1 MTVKYLV
8 TGASGKLGQSVLHHL
23 TETYQVA
30 AGDIIAA
37 SRKPEA
43 LSEWA
48 AKGLQTRLVDFD
60 DSSSMEKAFAE
71 AGRVLIIS
79 TDALDRPGH
88 RLIQHKA
95 AIAAAEKAGVQH
107 LLYTSMPEP
116 ANSPLLFAPDHE
128 GTEAAIKASTIPG
141 WTILRN
147 NWYFENVFM
156 TAPSALASGHW
167 YSAAAGGGI
176 AHILRDDIGRAVA
189 AALIAPGDAK
199 TVYTLTGAKSFSHAD
214 IAALIGAASGKT
226 ISLVEVPLE
235 GLVQGMVG
243 AGLPEPLARVFAS
256 VDTMIG
262 IGGLAKVTSDY
273 KTLTGLEPQAFEAWV
288 DSQAPAFKA
297 LVK

>member
-1 MTVKYLV
+1 MTAKYLV
-8 TGASGKLGQSVLHHL
+8 TGASGQLGQSVLHHL
-23 TETYQVA
+23 TETYKVA
-30 AGDIIAA
+30 PADIIAG

-43 LSEWA
+43 LADWA
-48 AKGLQTRLVDFD
+48 AKGVQTRTVDFD
-60 DSSSMEKAFAE
+60 DVASMEKAFAE

-88 RLIQHKA
+88 RLVQHKA

-128 GTEAAIKASTIPG
+128 GTEAAISASKIPG

-147 NWYFENVFM
+147 NWYFENVFL
-156 TAPSALASGHW
+156 TAGSALASGHW

-189 AALIAPGDAK
+189 AALIAKSDAK
-199 TVYTLTGAKSFSHAD
+199 TVYTLTGTKTYSHAD
-214 IAALIGAASGKT
+214 IAALIGSAAGKP

-273 KTLTGLEPQAFEAWV
+273 KTLTGLEPQTFESWI

>member
-1 MTVKYLV
+1 MTAKYLV

-23 TETYQVA
+23 TETYKVA
-30 AGDIIAA
+30 PGDIIAG

-43 LSEWA
+43 LVDWA
-48 AKGLQTRLVDFD
+48 AKGVQTRAVDFD
-60 DSSSMEKAFAE
+60 DSASMEKAFAE

-79 TDALDRPGH
+79 TDTLDRPGH

-95 AIAAAEKAGVQH
+95 AIAAAEKAGVKH

-128 GTEAAIKASTIPG
+128 GTEAAIKASTIPA

-147 NWYFENVFM
+147 NWYFENVFLS
-156 TAPSALASGHW
+156 AGAALASGHW

-189 AALIAPGDAK
+189 AALISPDDAK
-199 TVYTLTGAKSFSHAD
+199 TVYTLTGAKTYSHAD
-214 IAALIGAASGKT
+214 IAALIGAAAGKT
-226 ISLVEVPLE
+226 ISVVEVPLE

-243 AGLPEPLARVFAS
+243 AGLPEPVARVFAS
-256 VDTMIG
+256 IDTMIG
-262 IGGLAKVTSDY
+262 IGGLAKVTGDY
-273 KTLTGLEPQAFEAWV
+273 KTLTGLEPLGFEAWV

>member
-8 TGASGKLGQSVLHHL
+8 TGASGKLGKSVLHHL
-23 TETYQVA
+23 TETYHVP

-37 SRKPEA
+37 SRKPES

-48 AKGLQTRLVDFD
+48 AKGIQTRLVDFD

-79 TDALDRPGH
+79 TDTLDRPGH

-147 NWYFENVFM
+147 NWYFENVFLS
-156 TAPSALASGHW
+156 APSALASGHW

-176 AHILRDDIGRAVA
+176 AHILRDDIGRALA
-189 AALIAPGDAK
+189 AALIAPTDAK
-199 TVYTLTGAKSFSHAD
+199 TVYTLTGTKTYSHAD
-214 IAALIGAASGKT
+214 IAALIGAAAGKT

-243 AGLPEPLARVFAS
+243 AGLPEPVARVYAS
-256 VDTMIG
+256 IDTMIG
-262 IGGLAKVTSDY
+262 IGGLAQVTSDY
-273 KTLTGLEPQAFEAWV
+273 KTLTGREPQGFEAWV

-297 LVK
+297 LVQ

>member
-1 MTVKYLV
+1 MTAKYLV

-23 TETYQVA
+23 TETYNVP
-30 AGDIIAA
+30 AGEIIAA

-48 AKGLQTRLVDFD
+48 AKGLKTLLVDFD
-60 DSSSMEKAFAE
+60 DASSMEKAFAE
-71 AGRVLIIS
+71 AARVLIIS

-88 RLIQHKA
+88 RLVQHKA

-147 NWYFENVFM
+147 NWYFENVFLSVS
-156 TAPSALASGHW
+156 SALASGHW

-189 AALIAPGDAK
+189 AALIAPGDDK
-199 TVYTLTGAKSFSHAD
+199 TIYTLTGTKAYSHAD
-214 IAALIGAASGKT
+214 IAALIGAAAGKP
-226 ISLVEVPLE
+226 ISVVEVPLE

-243 AGLPEPLARVFAS
+243 AGLPEPVARVFAS

-262 IGGLAKVTSDY
+262 VGGLAKITSDY
-273 KTLTGLEPQAFEAWV
+273 KTLTGREPQAFEAWI
-288 DSQAPAFKA
+288 DSQTPAFKA

>member
-23 TETYQVA
+23 TETYKVA

-37 SRKPEA
+37 SRKPET

-214 IAALIGAASGKT
+214 IAALIGAAAGKT

-243 AGLPEPLARVFAS
+243 AGLPEPVARVYAS
-256 VDTMIG
+256 IDTMIG
-262 IGGLAKVTSDY
+262 IGGLAQVTSDY
-273 KTLTGLEPQAFEAWV
+273 KTLTGLEPQGFEAWV
-288 DSQAPAFKA
+288 NSQAPAFKA
-297 LVK
+297 LVQ

>member
-1 MTVKYLV
+1 MTAKYLV

-23 TETYQVA
+23 TETYHVA

-48 AKGLQTRLVDFD
+48 AKGLKTLVVDFD
-60 DSSSMEKAFAE
+60 DTASMEKAFAE

-88 RLIQHKA
+88 RLLQHKA

-128 GTEAAIKASTIPG
+128 GTEAAIEASAIPG

-147 NWYFENVFM
+147 NWYFENVFL
-156 TAPSALASGHW
+156 SAGSARASGHW

-176 AHILRDDIGRAVA
+176 AHLLRDDIGRAVA
-189 AALIAPGDAK
+189 AALIAPTDAK
-199 TVYTLTGAKSFSHAD
+199 TIYTLTGTKTYSHAE
-214 IAALIGAASGKT
+214 IVALIGAAAGKT
-226 ISLVEVPLE
+226 ISLVEVPVE

-262 IGGLAKVTSDY
+262 IGGLAKVTGDY
-273 KTLTGLEPQAFEAWV
+273 KALTGLEPQGFEAWV

-297 LVK
+297 LVQ

>member
-1 MTVKYLV
+1 MTAKYLV
-8 TGASGKLGQSVLHHL
+8 TGASGKLGQSVLRHL

-30 AGDIIAA
+30 PGDIIAG
-37 SRKPEA
+37 SRKPET
-43 LSEWA
+43 LSEWV
-48 AKGLQTRLVDFD
+48 AKGIQTRVVDFD
-60 DSSSMEKAFAE
+60 DAASMEKAFAE

-128 GTEAAIKASTIPG
+128 GTEAAIKASTIPA

-147 NWYFENVFM
+147 NWYFENVFLS
-156 TAPSALASGHW
+156 ASSALASGHW

-189 AALIAPGDAK
+189 AALVAPTEGK
-199 TVYTLTGAKSFSHAD
+199 TVYTLTGTKAYSHAD
-214 IAALIGAASGKT
+214 IAALIGAAAGKK
-226 ISLVEVPLE
+226 ISVVEVPLE

-262 IGGLAKVTSDY
+262 VGGLAKVTADY
-273 KTLTGLEPQAFEAWV
+273 KTLTGLEPQGFEAWV
-288 DSQAPAFKA
+288 DSQAAAFNA

>member
-1 MTVKYLV
+1 MTAKYLV
-8 TGASGKLGQSVLHHL
+8 TGASGKLGQSVLRHL
-23 TETYQVA
+23 TETYKVSP
-30 AGDIIAA
+30 GDIIAA

-43 LSEWA
+43 LADWA
-48 AKGLQTRLVDFD
+48 AKGVQTRTVDFED
-60 DSSSMEKAFAE
+60 AASMEKAFAE

-88 RLIQHKA
+88 RLLQHKA

-128 GTEAAIKASTIPG
+128 GTEAAIKASTIPA
-141 WTILRN
+141 WTVLRN

-156 TAPSALASGHW
+156 SAGPALASGHW
-167 YSAAAGGGI
+167 YSAATGGGV

-189 AALIAPGDAK
+189 AALIAPTDAK
-199 TVYTLTGAKSFSHAD
+199 TIYTLTGTKAYSHAD
-214 IAALIGAASGKT
+214 IAALIGAAAGKT
-226 ISLVEVPLE
+226 ISVIEVPLE
-235 GLVQGMVG
+235 GLVQGMIG

-262 IGGLAKVTSDY
+262 IGGLAKVTGDY
-273 KTLTGLEPQAFEAWV
+273 KTLTGLEPQGFEAWV
-288 DSQAPAFKA
+288 DSQAAAFKA

>member
-1 MTVKYLV
+1 MTAKYLV
-8 TGASGKLGQSVLHHL
+8 TGASGKLGQSVLRHL
-23 TETYQVA
+23 TETYKVTP
-30 AGDIIAA
+30 GDIIAA
-37 SRKPEA
+37 SRKPESLA
-43 LSEWA
+43 EWA
-48 AKGLQTRLVDFD
+48 AKGVQTRAVDFD
-60 DSSSMEKAFAE
+60 QPASMDAAFAE

-128 GTEAAIKASTIPG
+128 GSETAIAASTVPA

-156 TAPSALASGHW
+156 SAGPALASGNW
-167 YSAAAGGGI
+167 YSAAGGGRI
-176 AHILRDDIGRAVA
+176 AHIARDDIGRAVA
-189 AALIAPGDAK
+189 AALIAPAAGK
-199 TVYTLTGAKSFSHAD
+199 TIYTLTGSASFSHAD
-214 IAALIGAASGKT
+214 IAARIGSAAGKP
-226 ISLVEVPLE
+226 IALVEVPLE

-262 IGGLAKVTSDY
+262 AGGLAKVTGDY
-273 KTLTGLEPQAFEAWV
+273 KTLTGLEPQTFEEWV
-288 DSQAPAFKA
+288 ANQAPAFKA

>member
-1 MTVKYLV
+1 MTAKYLV

-23 TETYQVA
+23 TETYKVP

-48 AKGLQTRLVDFD
+48 AKGLKTLLVDFD
-60 DSSSMEKAFAE
+60 DASSMEKAFAE
-71 AGRVLIIS
+71 AARVLIIS

-88 RLIQHKA
+88 RLVQHKA

-147 NWYFENVFM
+147 NWYFENVFLS
-156 TAPSALASGHW
+156 AGAALASGHW

-189 AALIAPGDAK
+189 AALIAPTNAK
-199 TVYTLTGAKSFSHAD
+199 TVYTLTGTKTYSHAD
-214 IAALIGAASGKT
+214 IAALIGAAAGKT

-243 AGLPEPLARVFAS
+243 AGLPEPVARVYAS
-256 VDTMIG
+256 IDTMIG
-262 IGGLAKVTSDY
+262 IGGLAQVTSDY
-273 KTLTGLEPQAFEAWV
+273 KTLTGSEPQGFEAWV
-288 DSQAPAFKA
+288 ESQAPAFKA
-297 LVK
+297 LVQ